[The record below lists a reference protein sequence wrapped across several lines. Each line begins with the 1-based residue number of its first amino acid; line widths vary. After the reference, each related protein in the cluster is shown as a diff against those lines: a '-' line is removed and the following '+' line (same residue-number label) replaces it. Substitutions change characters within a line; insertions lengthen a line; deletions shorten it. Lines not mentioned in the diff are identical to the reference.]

1 MDQETLS
8 ELGMELAPT
17 ARENSYIQK
26 FYLYLNLTKPSAK
39 LYLSYGRMGL
49 DGRVLRPSYVVGSI
63 LRMFPQLTLQDED
76 LIEDPLARITTAE
89 SGLCIWRT
97 D

>member
-1 MDQETLS
+1 MPKKEEKTSILSDMDRETLS

-39 LYLSYGRMGL
+39 LYLSYGRMGA
-49 DGRVLRPSYVVGSI
+49 GRTSAASFLCGRKYFGDVS
-63 LRMFPQLTLQDED
+63 QLTL
-76 LIEDPLARITTAE
+76 P
-89 SGLCIWRT
+89 G
-97 D
+97 